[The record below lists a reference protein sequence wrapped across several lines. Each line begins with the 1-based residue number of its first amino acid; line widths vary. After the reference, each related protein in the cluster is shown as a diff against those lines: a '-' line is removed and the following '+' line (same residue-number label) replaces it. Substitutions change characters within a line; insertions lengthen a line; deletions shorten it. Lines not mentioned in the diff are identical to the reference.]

1 MSAASHS
8 LQWSTVVEE
17 TRWWI
22 QSRGAAWAL
31 SVTVHAV
38 IFAVVVATMNM
49 VAQPPTE
56 DAPSFEAAME
66 TLAPDPEITNFKMT
80 DPPLETSPLNTDTL
94 LLAESSASQ
103 QLTASETEP
112 GGAEPSGPPAGSSD
126 SFSMLS
132 PGPGPSRGFG
142 PFDGSRDGGR
152 PGGKDVG
159 FATRGKE
166 SRGRMLG
173 DGATK
178 DSEQA
183 VAGALNWLA
192 RHQLHG
198 GNWSLA
204 NFQAGCKDAT
214 CTGRGSAGSDAA
226 ATAMALLPFLAA
238 GQTHRENGPYRK
250 NIGAGLAWLIS
261 NQKPD
266 GDLSAGSSQRMYTHG
281 LTTICLCEAY
291 GLSHD
296 PDVKV
301 AAQRALNFICA
312 AQNPTRGGWWY
323 QGLPDE
329 AGDTSVVGWQIMA
342 LKSGIMAG
350 LKVPPAA
357 LTGAQKW
364 LQSTA
369 HGKAGGLFA
378 YNTDLG
384 PTPSMTS
391 VGLLCSQ
398 YLGMKRSDPAM
409 VEGVGFLMSPAQ
421 LPAIERRNIY
431 YWYYA
436 TQVLHNVPGPD
447 WDNWNRKMR
456 KLLIT
461 TQVKKGCARGSW
473 DPVEPV
479 KDQWGDA
486 GGRIMMTSL
495 SALTLEV
502 YYRYL
507 PLYKL
512 EESPARAAN

>member
-1 MSAASHS
+1 
-8 LQWSTVVEE
+8 VVDEA
-17 TRWWI
+17 RLWL
-22 QSRGAAWAL
+22 QSRGTAWAL
-31 SVTVHAV
+31 SVTVHAA

-49 VAQPPTE
+49 VAQPQPA

-66 TLAPDPEITNFKMT
+66 NLPPDPELTNFKMG
-80 DPPLETSPLNTDTL
+80 DPPLETSALNTDTL
-94 LLAESSASQ
+94 LLEDPTVRQ
-103 QLTASETEP
+103 QLAASEADP
-112 GGAEPSGPPAGSSD
+112 GGAEPTGPPAGSAD
-126 SFSMLS
+126 SFAMLG
-132 PGPGPSRGFG
+132 PGPGSLHRPFG
-142 PFDGSRDGGR
+142 NVDGRDGVR
-152 PGGKDVG
+152 PGGKETG
-159 FATRGKE
+159 YATRGKE
-166 SRGRMLG
+166 ARSRMLG

-178 DSEQA
+178 ESEQA
-183 VAGALNWLA
+183 VAAALNWLA

-204 NFQAGCKDAT
+204 NFQQGCTDAT
-214 CTGRGSAGSDAA
+214 CTGKGSTNSDAA

-250 NIGAGLAWLIS
+250 NIGAGLAWLMS

-301 AAQRALNFICA
+301 AAQTAINFISA

-350 LKVPPAA
+350 LKVPPATLA
-357 LTGAQKW
+357 GAQKW
-364 LQSTA
+364 LESTA

-378 YNTDLG
+378 YNTQSG
-384 PTPSMTS
+384 PSASMTS

-398 YLGMKRSDPAM
+398 YLGMKRGDPAM
-409 VEGVGFLMSPAQ
+409 VEGVGFLMSPDQ

-461 TQVKKGCARGSW
+461 TQAKKGCAKGSW
-473 DPVEPV
+473 APAEPV

-507 PLYKL
+507 PLYQL
-512 EESPARAAN
+512 DENHMPAAAK